1 MISSQELI
9 TKIKQYNP
17 KVNDSLIQKAYLL
30 SKDSHGNQKR
40 HSGELYF
47 SHPLAVAEI
56 LVDLKL
62 DQDSIITAL
71 LHDIVEDTEISIED
85 IKNFFGNEI
94 AKLVDGVTKL
104 SKIESLQANER
115 MANNFRKLTVA
126 MSEDIRVLIIKL
138 ADRLHNMRTL
148 SYLPSK
154 EKKIKKAKESLE
166 IYAPLAGRIG
176 LNKIKDELQDLSFA
190 MVNNEERSNIIE
202 KLKDIKEKNKNII
215 DLILKEISELF
226 KKENFDCEISGREKK
241 PYSIWVKMKSKNI
254 SFYNLHDIMA
264 FRIITKNISECYRAL
279 GIINSN
285 YNMIPGSFDDYISNP
300 KENGYKSLHLAIIGP
315 QGNKI
320 EIQIRDK
327 EMHQISEIGIA
338 CHWNYKEKNI
348 LNSGKNFK
356 PEEGNQ
362 YRWIRELLTLFENS
376 ENASDVLKNHKLS
389 LHKNEVFCFTPNGD
403 IFNLPHGASIIDFAY
418 AIHSE
423 VGNSCVSAKVNGIIA
438 PLRQKLENGDQV
450 EIITAKNAKPSV
462 NWIQYSI
469 TSKAKSSI
477 RNFIKSEKYNEYNVL
492 GKAILQKFFASKD
505 LDFNEKIL
513 EKALAFYNKKNLS
526 DLFFKI
532 ADGTIS
538 RQEILKIVYPD
549 YIEENKV
556 SKNLFDKKVSNKYSL
571 PIEGLID
578 GMVIKY
584 AGCCNPIPGDRI
596 VGVINTGS
604 GVTIHN
610 QICNNL
616 KHLALNT
623 QRILDVC
630 WKNDS
635 EIGDE
640 SYNTQIRVIVEN
652 KSGALAEITS
662 VIAKKKMNINHIKT
676 TNRSSDIFEVV
687 IDIMIKNVEH
697 LEEVLSALR
706 ISKKTIAVERI
717 SGVL

>member
-17 KVNDSLIQKAYLL
+17 KVNESLIQKAYLL
-30 SKDSHGNQKR
+30 SKDAHGNQKR

-56 LVDLKL
+56 LIDLKL

-71 LHDIVEDTEISIED
+71 LHDIVEDTEVSIED
-85 IKNFFGNEI
+85 IEKIFGNEI
-94 AKLVDGVTKL
+94 SKLVDGVTKL
-104 SKIESLQANER
+104 SKIESWQANER
-115 MANNFRKLTVA
+115 MAENFRKLTIA

-190 MVNNEERSNIIE
+190 IVNHEDRNNIIE
-202 KLKDIKEKNKNII
+202 KLKEIKEKNKNII

-241 PYSIWVKMKSKNI
+241 PYSIWIKMKSKNI

-264 FRIITKNISECYRAL
+264 FRIITKNIGECYRAL

-320 EIQIRDK
+320 EIQIRDQ

-348 LNSGKNFK
+348 LNNNKNLK
-356 PEEGNQ
+356 SEEGNQ
-362 YRWIRELLTLFENS
+362 YRWIRELLMLFENS
-376 ENASDVLKNHKLS
+376 ETASDVLKNHKLS
-389 LHKNEVFCFTPNGD
+389 LHRDEVFCFTPNGD
-403 IFNLPHGASIIDFAY
+403 IFNLPHGASVIDFAY

-423 VGNSCVSAKVNGIIA
+423 IGNSCISAKVNGIIA

-450 EIITAKNAKPSV
+450 EIITAKNSKPSV
-462 NWIQYSI
+462 NWIQYAI

-477 RNFIKSEKYNEYNVL
+477 KNFIKNEKYNEYNIL

-513 EKALAFYNKKNLS
+513 EKALIFYNKKNLS

-549 YIEENKV
+549 YTEDSKV
-556 SKNLFDKKVSNKYSL
+556 LKNLFDKKINNKYSL

-584 AGCCNPIPGDRI
+584 GGCCNPIPGDRI

-610 QICNNL
+610 QMCNNL
-616 KHLALNT
+616 KHLALNN

-640 SYNTQIRVIVEN
+640 SYNAQIRVVVEN
-652 KSGALAEITS
+652 RSGALAEITS

>member
-9 TKIKQYNP
+9 AKIKQYNP
-17 KVNDSLIQKAYLL
+17 KVNESLIQKAYLL
-30 SKDSHGNQKR
+30 SKDAHGNQKR

-85 IKNFFGNEI
+85 IENFFGNEI

-115 MANNFRKLTVA
+115 MAENFRKLTIA

-190 MVNNEERSNIIE
+190 IVNHEERNNIIQ

-226 KKENFDCEISGREKK
+226 EKENFDCEISGREKK
-241 PYSIWVKMKSKNI
+241 PYSIWIKMKSKNI

-348 LNSGKNFK
+348 LNSNKNLK
-356 PEEGNQ
+356 SEEGNQ

-403 IFNLPHGASIIDFAY
+403 IFNLPHGASVIDFAY

-423 VGNSCVSAKVNGIIA
+423 IGNSCVSAKVNGIIA
-438 PLRQKLENGDQV
+438 PLRQNLENGDQV

-462 NWIQYSI
+462 NWIQYAI

-477 RNFIKSEKYNEYNVL
+477 RNFIKNEKYNEYNVL

-513 EKALAFYNKKNLS
+513 EKALTFYNKKNLS

-549 YIEENKV
+549 YIEESKAP
-556 SKNLFDKKVSNKYSL
+556 KNLFDKKINSKYSL

-652 KSGALAEITS
+652 RSGALAEITS

-676 TNRSSDIFEVV
+676 ANRSSDTFEVV

-697 LEEVLSALR
+697 LEEALSALR
-706 ISKKTIAVERI
+706 ISKKTIAVERV

>member
-9 TKIKQYNP
+9 AKIKQYNP
-17 KVNDSLIQKAYLL
+17 KVNESLIQKAYLL
-30 SKDSHGNQKR
+30 SKDAHGNQKR

-85 IKNFFGNEI
+85 IENFFGNEI

-115 MANNFRKLTVA
+115 MAENFRKLTIA

-190 MVNNEERSNIIE
+190 IVNHEERNNIIQ

-226 KKENFDCEISGREKK
+226 EKENFDCEISGREKK
-241 PYSIWVKMKSKNI
+241 PYSIWIKMKSKNI

-348 LNSGKNFK
+348 LNSNKNLK
-356 PEEGNQ
+356 SEEGNQ

-403 IFNLPHGASIIDFAY
+403 IFNLPHGASVIDFAY

-423 VGNSCVSAKVNGIIA
+423 IGNSCVSAKVNGIIA
-438 PLRQKLENGDQV
+438 PLRQNLENGDQV

-462 NWIQYSI
+462 NWIQYAI

-477 RNFIKSEKYNEYNVL
+477 RNFIKNEKYNEYNVL

-513 EKALAFYNKKNLS
+513 EKALTFYNKKNLS

-549 YIEENKV
+549 YIEESKV
-556 SKNLFDKKVSNKYSL
+556 PKNLFDKKINSKYSL

-630 WKNDS
+630 WKSDS

-640 SYNTQIRVIVEN
+640 SYNAQIRVIVEN
-652 KSGALAEITS
+652 RSGALAEITS

-676 TNRSSDIFEVV
+676 TNRSSDIFY
-687 IDIMIKNVEH
+687 
-697 LEEVLSALR
+697 VLCSCSPLR
-706 ISKKTIAVERI
+706 
-717 SGVL
+717 G

>member
-9 TKIKQYNP
+9 AKIKQYNP
-17 KVNDSLIQKAYLL
+17 KVNESLIQKAYLL
-30 SKDSHGNQKR
+30 SKDAHGNQKR

-85 IKNFFGNEI
+85 IENFFGNEI

-115 MANNFRKLTVA
+115 MAENFRKLTIA

-190 MVNNEERSNIIE
+190 IVNHEERNNIIQ

-226 KKENFDCEISGREKK
+226 EKENFDCEISGREKK
-241 PYSIWVKMKSKNI
+241 PYSIWIKMKSKNI

-348 LNSGKNFK
+348 LNSNKNLK
-356 PEEGNQ
+356 SEEGNQ

-403 IFNLPHGASIIDFAY
+403 IFNLPHGASVIDFAY

-423 VGNSCVSAKVNGIIA
+423 IGNSCVSAKVNGIIA
-438 PLRQKLENGDQV
+438 PLRQNLENGDQV

-462 NWIQYSI
+462 NWIQYAI

-477 RNFIKSEKYNEYNVL
+477 RNFIKNEKYNEYNVL

-513 EKALAFYNKKNLS
+513 EKALTFYNKKNLS

-549 YIEENKV
+549 YIEESKV
-556 SKNLFDKKVSNKYSL
+556 PKNLFDKKINSKYSL

-652 KSGALAEITS
+652 RSGALAEITS

-676 TNRSSDIFEVV
+676 ANRSSDTFEVV

-697 LEEVLSALR
+697 LEEALSALR
-706 ISKKTIAVERI
+706 ISKKTIAVERV

>member
-17 KVNDSLIQKAYLL
+17 KVNESLIQKAYLL
-30 SKDSHGNQKR
+30 SKDAHGNQKR

-56 LVDLKL
+56 LIDLKL

-71 LHDIVEDTEISIED
+71 LHDIVEDTEVSIED
-85 IKNFFGNEI
+85 IEKIFGNEI
-94 AKLVDGVTKL
+94 SKLVDGVTKL
-104 SKIESLQANER
+104 SKIESWQANER
-115 MANNFRKLTVA
+115 MAENFRKLTIA

-190 MVNNEERSNIIE
+190 IVNHEDRNNIIE
-202 KLKDIKEKNKNII
+202 KLKEIKEKNKNII

-241 PYSIWVKMKSKNI
+241 PYSIWIKMKSKNI

-264 FRIITKNISECYRAL
+264 FRIITKNIGECYRAL

-320 EIQIRDK
+320 EIQIRDQ

-348 LNSGKNFK
+348 LNNNKNLK
-356 PEEGNQ
+356 SEEGNQ
-362 YRWIRELLTLFENS
+362 YRWIRELLMLFENS
-376 ENASDVLKNHKLS
+376 ETASDVLKNHKLS
-389 LHKNEVFCFTPNGD
+389 LHRDEVFCFTPNGD
-403 IFNLPHGASIIDFAY
+403 IFNLPHGASVIDFAY

-423 VGNSCVSAKVNGIIA
+423 IGNSCISAKVNGIIA

-450 EIITAKNAKPSV
+450 EIITAKNSKPSV
-462 NWIQYSI
+462 NWIQYAI

-477 RNFIKSEKYNEYNVL
+477 KNFIKNEKYNEYNIL
-492 GKAILQKFFASKD
+492 GKAILQKFFVSKD

-513 EKALAFYNKKNLS
+513 EKALIFYNKKNLS

-549 YIEENKV
+549 YTEDSKV
-556 SKNLFDKKVSNKYSL
+556 LKNLFDKKINNKYSL

-584 AGCCNPIPGDRI
+584 GGCCNPIPGDRI

-610 QICNNL
+610 QMCNNL

-640 SYNTQIRVIVEN
+640 SYNAQIRVVVEN
-652 KSGALAEITS
+652 RSGALAEITS

>member
-17 KVNDSLIQKAYLL
+17 KVNESLIQKAYLL
-30 SKDSHGNQKR
+30 SKDAHGNQKR

-56 LVDLKL
+56 LIDLKL

-71 LHDIVEDTEISIED
+71 LHDIVEDTEVSIED
-85 IKNFFGNEI
+85 IEKIFGNEI
-94 AKLVDGVTKL
+94 SKLVDGVTKL
-104 SKIESLQANER
+104 SKIESWQANER
-115 MANNFRKLTVA
+115 MAENFRKLTIA

-148 SYLPSK
+148 IYLPSK

-190 MVNNEERSNIIE
+190 IVNYEDRNNIIE
-202 KLKDIKEKNKNII
+202 KLKEIKEKNKNII

-241 PYSIWVKMKSKNI
+241 PYSIWIKMKSKNI

-264 FRIITKNISECYRAL
+264 FRIITKNIGECYRAL

-320 EIQIRDK
+320 EIQIRDQ

-348 LNSGKNFK
+348 LNNNKNLK
-356 PEEGNQ
+356 SEEGNQ
-362 YRWIRELLTLFENS
+362 YRWIRELLMLFENS
-376 ENASDVLKNHKLS
+376 ETASDVLKNHKLS
-389 LHKNEVFCFTPNGD
+389 LHRDEVFCFTPNGD
-403 IFNLPHGASIIDFAY
+403 IFNLPHGASVIDFAY

-423 VGNSCVSAKVNGIIA
+423 IGNSCISAKVNGIIA

-450 EIITAKNAKPSV
+450 EIITAKNSKPSV
-462 NWIQYSI
+462 NWIQYAI

-477 RNFIKSEKYNEYNVL
+477 KNFIKNEKYNEYNIL

-513 EKALAFYNKKNLS
+513 EKALIFYNKKNLS

-549 YIEENKV
+549 YTEDNKV
-556 SKNLFDKKVSNKYSL
+556 LKNLFDKKINNKYSL

-584 AGCCNPIPGDRI
+584 GGCCNPIPGDRI

-610 QICNNL
+610 QMCNNL

-640 SYNTQIRVIVEN
+640 SYNAQIRVVVEN
-652 KSGALAEITS
+652 RSGALAEITS

>member
-9 TKIKQYNP
+9 AKIKQYNP
-17 KVNDSLIQKAYLL
+17 KVNESLIQKAYLL
-30 SKDSHGNQKR
+30 SKDAHGNQKR

-85 IKNFFGNEI
+85 IENFFGNEI

-115 MANNFRKLTVA
+115 MAENFRKLTIA

-190 MVNNEERSNIIE
+190 IVNHEERNNIIQ

-226 KKENFDCEISGREKK
+226 EKENFDCEISGREKK
-241 PYSIWVKMKSKNI
+241 PYSIWIKMKSKNI

-348 LNSGKNFK
+348 SNSNKNLK
-356 PEEGNQ
+356 SEEGNQ
-362 YRWIRELLTLFENS
+362 YRWIRELLILFENS

-403 IFNLPHGASIIDFAY
+403 IFNLPHGASVIDFAY

-423 VGNSCVSAKVNGIIA
+423 IGNSCVSAKVNGIIA
-438 PLRQKLENGDQV
+438 PLRQNLENGDQV

-462 NWIQYSI
+462 NWIQYAI

-477 RNFIKSEKYNEYNVL
+477 RNFIKNEKYNEYNVL

-513 EKALAFYNKKNLS
+513 EKALTFYNKKNLS

-549 YIEENKV
+549 YIEESKAP
-556 SKNLFDKKVSNKYSL
+556 KNLFDKKINSKYSL

-652 KSGALAEITS
+652 RSGALAEITS

-697 LEEVLSALR
+697 LEEALSALR
-706 ISKKTIAVERI
+706 ISKKTIAVERV

>member
-1 MISSQELI
+1 
-9 TKIKQYNP
+9 
-17 KVNDSLIQKAYLL
+17 
-30 SKDSHGNQKR
+30 
-40 HSGELYF
+40 
-47 SHPLAVAEI
+47 
-56 LVDLKL
+56 
-62 DQDSIITAL
+62 
-71 LHDIVEDTEISIED
+71 
-85 IKNFFGNEI
+85 
-94 AKLVDGVTKL
+94 
-104 SKIESLQANER
+104 
-115 MANNFRKLTVA
+115 
-126 MSEDIRVLIIKL
+126 
-138 ADRLHNMRTL
+138 
-148 SYLPSK
+148 
-154 EKKIKKAKESLE
+154 
-166 IYAPLAGRIG
+166 
-176 LNKIKDELQDLSFA
+176 
-190 MVNNEERSNIIE
+190 
-202 KLKDIKEKNKNII
+202 
-215 DLILKEISELF
+215 
-226 KKENFDCEISGREKK
+226 
-241 PYSIWVKMKSKNI
+241 
-254 SFYNLHDIMA
+254 MA

-348 LNSGKNFK
+348 SNSNKNLK
-356 PEEGNQ
+356 SEEGNQ
-362 YRWIRELLTLFENS
+362 YRWIRELLILFENS

-403 IFNLPHGASIIDFAY
+403 IFNLPHGASVIDFAY

-423 VGNSCVSAKVNGIIA
+423 IGNSCVSAKVNGIIA
-438 PLRQKLENGDQV
+438 PLRQNLENGDQV

-462 NWIQYSI
+462 NWIQYAI

-477 RNFIKSEKYNEYNVL
+477 RNFIKNEKYNEYNVL

-513 EKALAFYNKKNLS
+513 EKALTFYNKKNLS

-549 YIEENKV
+549 YIEESKAP
-556 SKNLFDKKVSNKYSL
+556 KNLFDKKINSKYSL

-652 KSGALAEITS
+652 RSGALAEITS

-697 LEEVLSALR
+697 LEEALSALR
-706 ISKKTIAVERI
+706 ISKKTIAVERV